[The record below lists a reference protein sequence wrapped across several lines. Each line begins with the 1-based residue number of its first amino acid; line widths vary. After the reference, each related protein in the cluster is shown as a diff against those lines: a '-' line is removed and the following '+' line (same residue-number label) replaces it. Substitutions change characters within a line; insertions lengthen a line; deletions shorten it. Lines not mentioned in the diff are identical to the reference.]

1 MNHEYKKQVTDKYKN
16 NSGKKRRREM
26 MKVHHEQKRQR
37 YHQNV
42 QSKCKHDVNSQQNQ
56 YDGKK
61 KKSSITRMQMSQ
73 GHNKQTTEKYG
84 KIGQSKLHMIMNKP
98 VELLFTQFIWE
109 KISEHL
115 CVDIV
120 LPDVI

>member
-16 NSGKKRRREM
+16 NSRKKRRREM

-42 QSKCKHDVNSQQNQ
+42 QSKSKHDVNSQQNQ

-61 KKSSITRMQMSQ
+61 KIQY
-73 GHNKQTTEKYG
+73 NKDANE
-84 KIGQSKLHMIMNKP
+84 SRA
-98 VELLFTQFIWE
+98 
-109 KISEHL
+109 
-115 CVDIV
+115 
-120 LPDVI
+120 